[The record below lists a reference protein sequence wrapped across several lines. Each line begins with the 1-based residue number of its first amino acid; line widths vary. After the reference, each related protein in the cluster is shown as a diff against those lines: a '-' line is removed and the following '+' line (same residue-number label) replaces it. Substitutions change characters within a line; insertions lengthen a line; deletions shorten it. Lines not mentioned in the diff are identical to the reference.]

1 MAQRYSAE
9 LMAAIVDLSNA
20 TAHGFGQVDAR
31 LDKLEYSINK
41 RFDSVDTRFDAF
53 ERRLQ
58 LLEQ

>member
-1 MAQRYSAE
+1 
-9 LMAAIVDLSNA
+9 MAAIVDLSNA

-31 LDKLEYSINK
+31 LDKLEYSLNK